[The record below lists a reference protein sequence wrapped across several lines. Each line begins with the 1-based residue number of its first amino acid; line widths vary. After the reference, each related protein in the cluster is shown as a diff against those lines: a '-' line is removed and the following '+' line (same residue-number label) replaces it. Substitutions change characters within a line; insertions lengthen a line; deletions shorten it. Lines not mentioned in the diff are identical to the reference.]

1 MDGYLT
7 ILAKFGMTIYRGREG
22 EGEIPNTLICFF
34 IKKYIY
40 IKIYIFFSQE
50 SNFYKIK
57 IVK

>member
-1 MDGYLT
+1 MCMDGYLT

-40 IKIYIFFSQE
+40 IKIYIFFHKKAI
-50 SNFYKIK
+50 FIK
-57 IVK
+57 KK